1 MHHSALSLATSSPTH
16 TPLPLLQP
24 SAMLLRKLSIQNIRG
39 KYPSECNLPPL
50 LNPGPSAYTSTT
62 DADTPSTP
70 TNPAPIPPSMM
81 SPSETKPIRYLPTAK
96 QPLFEISATDPVLDT
111 PHTLFFH
118 AAKKFPQH
126 RCLAFRKQ
134 IAYVT
139 EVEKMRKGKG
149 VDNGILIKE
158 QLIRK
163 ETVMLGDWEYKTYE
177 EVAKAIRFLA
187 AALAMKVD
195 GRLHMFGRN
204 RLAICHL
211 LSPTSNELPLIMHPS
226 SAAGGICSP

>member
-1 MHHSALSLATSSPTH
+1 
-16 TPLPLLQP
+16 
-24 SAMLLRKLSIQNIRG
+24 MLLRKLSIQNIRG
-39 KYPSECNLPPL
+39 KSPSECHPPPL
-50 LNPGPSAYTSTT
+50 LNPGSSAYTSTA
-62 DADTPSTP
+62 DADLSSTP
-70 TNPAPIPPSMM
+70 TNPAPTPPSIMM
-81 SPSETKPIRYLPTAK
+81 SPSETKPIRYLPSAK
-96 QPLFEISATDPVLDT
+96 QPLFEISGADPVLDT
-111 PHTLFFH
+111 PHALFFH

-163 ETVMLGDWEYKTYE
+163 DTVMLGDWEYKTYE
-177 EVAKAIRFLA
+177 EVAKTIRFLA
-187 AALAMKVD
+187 AALIMKVD

-204 RLAICHL
+204 RLAICHF
-211 LSPTSNELPLIMHPS
+211 LSPASNELPLITPPPPPQT
-226 SAAGGICSP
+226 AVGGICSP